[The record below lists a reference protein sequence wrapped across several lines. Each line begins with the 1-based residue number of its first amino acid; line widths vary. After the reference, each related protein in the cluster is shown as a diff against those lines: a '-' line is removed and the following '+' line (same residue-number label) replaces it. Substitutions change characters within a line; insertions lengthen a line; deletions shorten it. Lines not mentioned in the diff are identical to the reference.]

1 MDRAD
6 RRPRTA
12 EARLPRS
19 DLPAWNR
26 AVRYYASRL
35 VVGLLM
41 RLLFRLRVEG
51 RERLPS
57 GPALLCFNHLNWMDP
72 FLLFA
77 TLPLRP
83 RLFMFGPKEDDLA
96 RGARNRLMYW
106 TATPV
111 PFTPAKTDLI
121 ETTRRVQAV
130 FEAGGV
136 LAIAGEGRIHIGE
149 RNLLPIQAGA
159 AYFALRA
166 GVPVVPVALNGLSW
180 LGFRRTLRVRIG
192 TPILTGERP
201 TGEAVA
207 RLTAATTVAL
217 LDLVADAPDPGP
229 PSRFGRWLTEQF
241 NDWPEGSRAA
251 AEVAAAAELAAAG
264 VAQAAA
270 EAPFRPV
277 PHPDED
283 ERPFSH
289 G

>member
-1 MDRAD
+1 MDRAG
-6 RRPRTA
+6 RQPVAA

-26 AVRYYASRL
+26 TVRYYTSRL

-51 RERLPS
+51 RDRLPP
-57 GPALLCFNHLNWMDP
+57 GPALLCFNHLSWVDP

-83 RLFMFGPKEDDLA
+83 RLYMFGPKEADLR
-96 RGARNRLMYW
+96 RGPRNRLMYW

-130 FEAGGV
+130 FETGGV
-136 LAIAGEGRIHIGE
+136 LAIAGEGRIHVGE
-149 RNLLPIQAGA
+149 RELLPLQAGA

-166 GVPVVPVALNGLSW
+166 GVPVVPIALNGLSW

-192 TPILTGERP
+192 TPIRTGERP
-201 TGEAVA
+201 TMAAVA
-207 RLTAATTVAL
+207 LLTAATTVAL
-217 LDLVADAPDPGP
+217 LDLVADAPDPAP
-229 PSRFGRWLTEQF
+229 PGRFGRWLTERF

-251 AEVAAAAELAAAG
+251 AEAAAEP
-264 VAQAAA
+264 AA
-270 EAPFRPV
+270 EPAADMAPRPA
-277 PHPDED
+277 PSTTTDPTGTSRD
-283 ERPFSH
+283 
-289 G
+289 